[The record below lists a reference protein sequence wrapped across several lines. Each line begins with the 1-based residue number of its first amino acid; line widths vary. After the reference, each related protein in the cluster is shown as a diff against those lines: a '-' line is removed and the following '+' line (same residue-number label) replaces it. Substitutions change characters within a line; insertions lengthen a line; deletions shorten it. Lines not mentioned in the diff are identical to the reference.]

1 MKQSTIDMTLY
12 TDTLTLGKKG
22 QLTLPKKLRDFD
34 KLEEEDTFTLT
45 RLPTGEIMLRKKKE
59 HNIENFLESIQRLQ
73 PINADAAWKEIVTER
88 QTEETRSK
96 R

>member
-22 QLTLPKKLRDFD
+22 QITLPKKLRDFD
-34 KLEEEDTFTLT
+34 KLEEDDTFTLT
-45 RLPTGEIMLRKKKE
+45 RLPSGEIVLRKKKE
-59 HNIENFLESIQRLQ
+59 QSIDKFLETIQRLQ
-73 PINADAAWKEIVTER
+73 PINADRAWKEIITER
-88 QTEETRSK
+88 RTEELRSK